1 MTYGLAGG
9 LSSAATAFGMLFV
22 THRLSPSEF
31 GQLTLAITILTLVT
45 SFGTL
50 GASNGI
56 QFYVLGQD
64 LGSDKERSEALSS
77 GVLLAALGLV
87 GSALVVLGVWLL
99 ALSDGGLDVGVVTL
113 VVLTS
118 VTMAMSQVL
127 QDLRR
132 LRFQIWKFAATAT
145 LRAVVGA
152 GIGVWLVYQGGGAFA
167 YVEGLFIGSILALA
181 SGILF
186 SLGDFR
192 FWPTRVGLTRV
203 LNYSWPL
210 ALSGGAAWIGSSANL
225 WVLQWAGG
233 SEQVGIYGLALRFG
247 SIMGLV
253 VVSVSQAWSPR
264 VLSAWTEGPGVY
276 SLVRR
281 FAVLWSA
288 VLVASLMCAVPA
300 GLWIVYDLAGPQ
312 YSEAAG
318 FMPVVMLTFAVQGL
332 VTFTALGLTLTKRTR
347 TIAVLTW
354 MTSLLTLLLGL
365 LLAPRFLSWGVACA
379 SLIGQVLLVIL
390 FDHYS
395 RRAIRFPIAYLWVV
409 VLWGVGL
416 AACAV
421 YVWLVVVYDAGS
433 VVPAVG
439 AAVAGLAIVGTI
451 AAIYLKGDQ
460 PQHS

>member
-1 MTYGLAGG
+1 
-9 LSSAATAFGMLFV
+9 MLLV

-64 LGSDKERSEALSS
+64 LGSEKERSEALSS

-99 ALSDGGLDVGVVTL
+99 SLSDASLDAGVVTL
-113 VVLTS
+113 VVATS

-132 LRFQIWKFAATAT
+132 LRFQIWKFTVIAT
-145 LRAVVGA
+145 LRAAVGV
-152 GIGVWLVYQGGGAFA
+152 GVGVWLVYRGGGAFA
-167 YVEGLFIGSILALA
+167 YVEGLFVGALLALA
-181 SGILF
+181 LGILF

-192 FWPTRVGLTRV
+192 FWPTRVGLARV
-203 LNYSWPL
+203 LHYSWPL

-264 VLSAWTEGPGVY
+264 VLSAWTAGAGVN

-288 VLVASLMCAVPA
+288 VLVASLMCAVPC
-300 GLWIVYDLAGPQ
+300 GLWIVYNLAGPE
-312 YSEAAG
+312 YAAAAG
-318 FMPVVMLTFAVQGL
+318 LMPVVMLTFAVQGL
-332 VTFTALGLTLTKRTR
+332 ITFTALGLTLAKRTR

-354 MTSLLTLLLGL
+354 ATSLLTILLGL
-365 LLAPRFLSWGVACA
+365 LLTPNFLSWGVACA
-379 SLIGQVLLVIL
+379 SLAGQVVLVIL
-390 FDHYS
+390 FGRYS
-395 RRAIRFPIAYLWVV
+395 GKAIRFPIPYAWVV

-416 AACAV
+416 AACV
-421 YVWLVVVYDAGS
+421 VFVWLVAAYAGDS
-433 VVPAVG
+433 VVPTIG
-439 AAVAGLAIVGTI
+439 AAVAGLAMVCLV
-451 AAIYLKGDQ
+451 AAIYLKEPNANHL
-460 PQHS
+460 PQS